1 MEIVA
6 RFPKYIQLKW
16 RDRALKAK
24 KANGVYPTFKE
35 LVEFAGE
42 IASEVNDPV
51 YGNVF
56 TKRGDRFNREQKGSS
71 DSYSV
76 SLSVPNSG
84 SEQANDKGSHGKR
97 GSNAK
102 AEHPCVLCSQL
113 HRLWHCENFKKLSP
127 SERLN
132 VVISHK
138 LCHNCLLASHR
149 TSDCGKRSVCGVPG
163 CGKKHTKYI
172 HCDDNASNTTPV
184 FQVSNASVFPDGG
197 THMPIVHV
205 TVNDVPNVYALLDSA
220 STNSFCSRALVRRLG
235 VSGRT
240 FEFQLRT
247 INKSGPQKSEI
258 VDLSLS
264 SQTGEI
270 LEFSAVYVVDEIPV
284 KNSRIDVTSFP
295 HLRGIGP
302 LPVFQ
307 RDNVR
312 VDLLIGLDNYEALIP
327 LEVKR
332 GRPGEPYG
340 IRTLF
345 GWCVNGQSPMKVPSR
360 KVTSN
365 FISTSSIQE
374 DVSRLW
380 EIENEGLD
388 HLSWSQD
395 DKLVIDLWDREHN
408 MVDGHYE
415 LPIPWRDRSEALP
428 NNFVVAKSRLD
439 NLHKKLVRGG
449 MCDRYNGEI
458 VKLLEKGYAEKVPV
472 SELVS
477 IDRTWYLPH
486 HAVFSDKKPDKL
498 RVVFDCASK
507 FKGKSLND
515 RCRQGPDMINKLLPV
530 LLRFRQHSLAIQA
543 DIEAM
548 YHQVKI
554 PASDRDAL
562 RFLWYVDN
570 QLTYYRMTSHLFGG
584 VWCAASSA
592 YALKRTVIDS
602 PCVDP
607 LVKYTV
613 DNSFYVDDCL
623 SSVPSVSCAKTV
635 ISETPKALSS
645 GGFNLTKFVVND
657 VELLAEVPVDCRAKE
672 SREFGEQSE
681 SRALGIKWLVS
692 PDEFFFEVKRHVG
705 GLLTRR
711 KMLSI
716 VSSIFDPLGLLG
728 PFVLSGKLLFQEATA
743 RKLSWD
749 EGISKD
755 LEENW
760 DIWMQSL
767 GSVSQLRFPR
777 CIKPSVHDDAVIEL
791 HHFSDASSKG
801 YGCCSYVRCVN
812 KLGMINVVLIMSKS
826 KVAPLKTCT
835 IPRLELQ
842 AAVKVDSLL
851 KRELDIEFDQSFF
864 WTDSEIVLKY
874 IRNDSRRFHVF
885 VANRVSLIRVYS
897 DPKQW
902 SYIETKANPADLVT
916 RGCMG
921 SKLLGDKWLYGP
933 DKMRQYKSEWDTARI
948 RLLDLEDNDPEVRR
962 TNCLTVCG
970 VAAGGNGSENSDGP
984 LQMLMR
990 HYSSWYKMKRALA
1003 WWARFIGFFKGQR
1016 FTSGLSVQEI
1026 RQAEEVL
1033 LRMCQSETF
1042 ASEIERLRKG
1052 KPVKAS
1058 SSVRQLNP
1066 FLDVQGLLRVGG
1078 RLKASDFKIKHPYII
1093 SGRHII
1099 AAVIVRDI
1107 HSVAH

>member
-1 MEIVA
+1 M
-6 RFPKYIQLKW
+6 
-16 RDRALKAK
+16 
-24 KANGVYPTFKE
+24 
-35 LVEFAGE
+35 
-42 IASEVNDPV
+42 
-51 YGNVF
+51 
-56 TKRGDRFNREQKGSS
+56 
-71 DSYSV
+71 
-76 SLSVPNSG
+76 
-84 SEQANDKGSHGKR
+84 
-97 GSNAK
+97 
-102 AEHPCVLCSQL
+102 
-113 HRLWHCENFKKLSP
+113 
-127 SERLN
+127 
-132 VVISHK
+132 
-138 LCHNCLLASHR
+138 
-149 TSDCGKRSVCGVPG
+149 
-163 CGKKHTKYI
+163 
-172 HCDDNASNTTPV
+172 
-184 FQVSNASVFPDGG
+184 
-197 THMPIVHV
+197 
-205 TVNDVPNVYALLDSA
+205 
-220 STNSFCSRALVRRLG
+220 
-235 VSGRT
+235 
-240 FEFQLRT
+240 
-247 INKSGPQKSEI
+247 
-258 VDLSLS
+258 
-264 SQTGEI
+264 
-270 LEFSAVYVVDEIPV
+270 
-284 KNSRIDVTSFP
+284 
-295 HLRGIGP
+295 
-302 LPVFQ
+302 
-307 RDNVR
+307 
-312 VDLLIGLDNYEALIP
+312 
-327 LEVKR
+327 
-332 GRPGEPYG
+332 
-340 IRTLF
+340 
-345 GWCVNGQSPMKVPSR
+345 
-360 KVTSN
+360 
-365 FISTSSIQE
+365 
-374 DVSRLW
+374 
-380 EIENEGLD
+380 
-388 HLSWSQD
+388 
-395 DKLVIDLWDREHN
+395 
-408 MVDGHYE
+408 
-415 LPIPWRDRSEALP
+415 
-428 NNFVVAKSRLD
+428 
-439 NLHKKLVRGG
+439 
-449 MCDRYNGEI
+449 
-458 VKLLEKGYAEKVPV
+458 
-472 SELVS
+472 
-477 IDRTWYLPH
+477 
-486 HAVFSDKKPDKL
+486 
-498 RVVFDCASK
+498 
-507 FKGKSLND
+507 
-515 RCRQGPDMINKLLPV
+515 
-530 LLRFRQHSLAIQA
+530 
-543 DIEAM
+543 
-548 YHQVKI
+548 
-554 PASDRDAL
+554 
-562 RFLWYVDN
+562 
-570 QLTYYRMTSHLFGG
+570 
-584 VWCAASSA
+584 
-592 YALKRTVIDS
+592 
-602 PCVDP
+602 
-607 LVKYTV
+607 
-613 DNSFYVDDCL
+613 
-623 SSVPSVSCAKTV
+623 
-635 ISETPKALSS
+635 
-645 GGFNLTKFVVND
+645 
-657 VELLAEVPVDCRAKE
+657 
-672 SREFGEQSE
+672 
-681 SRALGIKWLVS
+681 GIKWLVS

-749 EGISKD
+749 EGVSKD

-842 AAVKVDSLL
+842 AAVLAVKVDSLL

-885 VANRVSLIRVYS
+885 VANRVSLIREYS

-916 RGCMG
+916 RGCIG

-948 RLLDLEDNDPEVRR
+948 GLLDLEDNDPEVRR

-1003 WWARFIGFFKGQR
+1003 WWARFIRFFKGQR

-1107 HSVAH
+1107 HSVAHVGVEWVLGIVRKKYWVTKARPLIKGLIKRCVTCKRLYSKPCVQLMADLPKERLESNKPPFSYVGIDVFGPFYVKLGRSEVKRYGCLFTCLSIRAIHVEKLDSLESDSFINAFRRFMSRRGRPEVVFSDNGTNFVGGEVELRKSMEQISRKLIKAYAVKEDMIWNFNPPAASHMGGVWERMIGVIKKVMVAILPKTVRLTDEVLLTVFCEAESIVNGRPLTKFGEDPSDPTPLTPNHLLLLRNGPVVPPGVFQSADRFRRRWKHVQHLADQFWRKWLRLYLPELQRRSKWFKITEDLKIGDLVLILDEMTPRNLWPLALVIAVNRSRDGLIRSVRLKTRSTELVRPITKIVLLESVDKGCI